1 MMGLSV
7 QQVYVFFGWTVL
19 CAACFFSY
27 GSDC

>member
-7 QQVYVFFGWTVL
+7 QVYVFFGWTVL

-27 GSDC
+27 ESDC